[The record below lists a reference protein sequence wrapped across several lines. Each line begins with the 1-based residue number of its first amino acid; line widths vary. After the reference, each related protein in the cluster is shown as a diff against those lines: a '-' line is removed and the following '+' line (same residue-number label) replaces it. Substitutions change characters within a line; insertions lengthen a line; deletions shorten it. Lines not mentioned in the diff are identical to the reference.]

1 MSKGHTHAG
10 TCGPSMEAPVQSPAD
25 RGLPMR
31 GAGPRCHRGNSAPGT
46 ALIRCRKGPS
56 IPLRPLDGRPR
67 VALETEAFLCAAQ
80 AVLLYRK
87 LSVGNGV
94 NPMSKGLLASELPMA
109 LRRGPGPPSP
119 PSPDRGLPMR
129 AGAQSMRGR
138 QRCVGLSARARDARE
153 MTSHSRKCRRQITI
167 QNNYSDADDAAE

>member
-1 MSKGHTHAG
+1 
-10 TCGPSMEAPVQSPAD
+10 MEAPVQSPAD

-31 GAGPRCHRGNSAPGT
+31 GAGPRCHRGNSAPGA

-67 VALETEAFLCAAQ
+67 VALKAEAFLCAAQ
-80 AVLLYRK
+80 AVLPYRK

-94 NPMSKGLLASELPMA
+94 NPMSKGPLASELPMT

-119 PSPDRGLPMR
+119 QALTGAFLC

-138 QRCVGLSARARDARE
+138 RRCVGLSARARDAWE

-167 QNNYSDADDAAE
+167 QNDYSDADNAAE